1 MEADIVTCDE
11 DLQKVR
17 DAIIEYKLNTTAIK
31 EEIDAIDTEMIETRE
46 GLDTE
51 TRTLNAHN
59 EEFNELCTI
68 HERKSKELVELDL
81 RIQKIAHE
89 NERFQK
95 ERQNSQQTV
104 QELEIQ
110 YDWIVDEKQYVWY
123 TYSFMVVVTHYSNR
137 YFGEPGTVYDFQNM
151 NVADIKKQL
160 QQALAKHELLRKK
173 INVRVMNMIDK

>member
-31 EEIDAIDTEMIETRE
+31 EEIDAIDTETIETRE
-46 GLDTE
+46 GLDNE

-110 YDWIVDEKQYVWY
+110 YDWIVDEKQYV
-123 TYSFMVVVTHYSNR
+123 
-137 YFGEPGTVYDFQNM
+137 
-151 NVADIKKQL
+151 
-160 QQALAKHELLRKK
+160 
-173 INVRVMNMIDK
+173 